1 MRGARLASGGRPC
14 RTYRSV
20 MWTSHFHAVL
30 GAIVVTIGFWLVW
43 GELPLLLVAALAL
56 GVAGFLVWQGSTLGR
71 VWAWTCMLLGVAS
84 AAWPIATMVQVRM
97 ASGDA
102 AAAEPSDEQ
111 MGLILTAVVAGLFSS
126 VFWISFG
133 SGIFRWIKRK
143 ELEQTQAKAGVQNEE
158 RNQSQKKTKNR
169 R

>member
-1 MRGARLASGGRPC
+1 
-14 RTYRSV
+14 
-20 MWTSHFHAVL
+20 MWTSQLHAVL
-30 GAIVVTIGFWLVW
+30 GAIVVTVGFWLVW
-43 GELPLLLVAALAL
+43 GELPVSLVVAMALA
-56 GVAGFLVWQGSTLGR
+56 VAGFLVWQGTTIAH
-71 VWAWTCMLLGVAS
+71 VWAWTCVLLGFAS

-97 ASGDA
+97 EVA

-133 SGIFRWIKRK
+133 FGIFRWIKRK
-143 ELEQTQAKAGVQNEE
+143 GLEQIEVEAKAEVADGKRPQK
-158 RNQSQKKTKNR
+158 QSQDR